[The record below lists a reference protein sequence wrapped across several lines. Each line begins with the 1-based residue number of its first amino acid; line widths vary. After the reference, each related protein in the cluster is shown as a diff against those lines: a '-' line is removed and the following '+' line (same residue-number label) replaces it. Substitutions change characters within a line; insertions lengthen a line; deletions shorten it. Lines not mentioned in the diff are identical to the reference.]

1 MRILRY
7 FARAYPW
14 ESLTVLAC
22 LLLAAVVDGIGVT
35 TMLPMLSLVAG
46 GDPAGKGVKEPS
58 ELERTVERTL
68 TGLGIEPTLGAL
80 IAIIIVAIVAKAG
93 LIVLSKRQVGYTVAH
108 IATDLR
114 LELLRALLATRWTY
128 FTRQPVGAA
137 ANAVATEANRASL
150 AYYALALAVT
160 AGIQVVLYAGIA
172 FAVSWQATLGA
183 LLAGVITMG
192 ALSSLVRVASRA
204 GRRQTQLL
212 KSLIARLIDT
222 LQAVK
227 LLKATGREER
237 VGPLL
242 ENETRRLNRQLR
254 RLVLSKEAL
263 HALQEPF
270 VVVFICGGL
279 WVGIEFLKMPVSSLT
294 VLGLVF
300 VRMLSSANKMQLKW
314 QAMLSE
320 ASALWSLHGMLD
332 QAQAE
337 SEPVGGERVPTLE
350 TGIALEDVRMVYD
363 ERPVLDGLSLEIPA
377 GEITAILG
385 TSGAG
390 KTTIVDLITGLVQP
404 EAGSV
409 RVDGVPLPELDM
421 RLWRRILGYVPQET
435 LLLHDTVVMNVALG
449 DPEIKPDRVETAL
462 RDAGAWEFVSELPDG
477 VNSSVGERGTLLSGG
492 QRQRIAIARALVH
505 EPKLLILDEATAA
518 LDPENEAAVWEAVE
532 RLRGRVTVVAISHQ
546 PALTGVAHRIYRIE
560 DGRARRI
567 DASAQ
572 DVA

>member
-14 ESLTVLAC
+14 ESLAVLAC
-22 LLLAAVVDGIGVT
+22 LLLAAVVDGIGVS

-46 GDPAGKGVKEPS
+46 GNAGGEGVKEPS
-58 ELERTVERTL
+58 ELERTVERAL
-68 TGLGIEPTLGAL
+68 TGLGIEPTLGTL
-80 IAIIIVAIVAKAG
+80 ITIILVAVVAKAG
-93 LIVLSKRQVGYTVAH
+93 LIVLSKRQVGYTVAR

-114 LELLRALLATRWTY
+114 LDLLRALLATRWTY

-137 ANAVATEANRASL
+137 ANAIATEANRASL
-150 AYYALALAVT
+150 AYYGLALAVT

-183 LLAGVITMG
+183 LLAGAITMG
-192 ALSSLVRVASRA
+192 ALSSLVRMASRA
-204 GRRQTQLL
+204 GGRQTRLL
-212 KSLIARLIDT
+212 KSLLARLTDT
-222 LQAVK
+222 LQSVK
-227 LLKATGREER
+227 LLKATGREEQ
-237 VGPLL
+237 VAPLL
-242 ENETRRLNRQLR
+242 ENETRKLNRQLR
-254 RLVLSKEAL
+254 RLVLSREAL
-263 HALQEPF
+263 RALHEPF
-270 VVVFICGGL
+270 VVAFICGGL
-279 WVGIEFLKMPVSSLT
+279 WLGIEFLKMPVSSLT

-300 VRMLSSANKMQLKW
+300 VRMLSSVNKMQLKW
-314 QAMLSE
+314 QATVAD
-320 ASALWSLHGMLD
+320 ASALWSLQGMLD

-337 SEPVGGERVPTLE
+337 SEPEGGRRVPTLE
-350 TGIALEDVRMVYD
+350 TGVALEDVRMVYD

-462 RDAGAWEFVSELPDG
+462 RDAGAWEFVCELPDG
-477 VNSSVGERGTLLSGG
+477 VHSSVGERGTLLSGG

-505 EPKLLILDEATAA
+505 DPKLLILDEATAA

-546 PALTGVAHRIYRIE
+546 PALTGVARRIYRIE
-560 DGRARRI
+560 AGRARRV
-567 DASAQ
+567 DASAE